1 MSKKDIVIKFVMN
14 NIQTGKYKEGS
25 KIMSESLMSEYLNVS
40 RYTVRDALKILEEK
54 GMLKKVHGS
63 GNYIH
68 NIEQNLKY
76 IVITINEEKIST
88 EKVQFYIRLLDELK
102 DLISKKGYIPYVN
115 VEKSPYLNIKKT
127 ENTKIE
133 DYLSI
138 DLSEI
143 AGIIS
148 IDGNIKLYRSIAGK
162 GVPIVGMGNPLF
174 PYPNVCMNQWR
185 YFGTLARTIKKYK
198 FRKIFIFSMSI
209 YDSYIWK
216 EFEKVGINYEIADI
230 DPKKNADETYKK
242 LKKSIKK
249 IKNDTDLIVFADDNI
264 YNACV
269 PLFSEN
275 IIFKKAKI
283 ITHSN
288 NNEIYPG
295 GYSICRF
302 TYFIE
307 DFAKALVD
315 MTETLIQHK
324 MPKEVNKFV
333 DFTIIDEEVL
343 K

>member
-1 MSKKDIVIKFVMN
+1 MSKKDIVIEFVMN

-54 GMLKKVHGS
+54 GILKKVHGS
-63 GNYIH
+63 GNYIQ
-68 NIEQNLKY
+68 NIDNSLKY
-76 IVITINEEKIST
+76 IVITINEEKIS
-88 EKVQFYIRLLDELK
+88 KDKIQFYIRLLDELK
-102 DLISKKGYIPYVN
+102 DLINKKGYIPYVN
-115 VEKSPYLNIKKT
+115 VEKSPHLNIKKNK
-127 ENTKIE
+127 NTKIE

-148 IDGNIKLYRSIAGK
+148 IDGNKDLYKSAANK
-162 GVPIVGMGNPLF
+162 GIPIVGMGNPLF

-185 YFGTLARTIKKYK
+185 YFGTLARTVKKHK
-198 FRKIFIFSMSI
+198 FRKVFIFSMSI
-209 YDSYIWK
+209 YDSFIWK
-216 EFEKVGINYEIADI
+216 EFEKVGINYEFFDI
-230 DPKKNADETYKK
+230 DLAKNTDETYKK

-249 IKNDTDLIVFADDNI
+249 IKNDTDLIVFADDNL

-302 TYFIE
+302 TYFTE
-307 DFAKALVD
+307 DFANALFD
-315 MTETLIQHK
+315 MTETLIKKQL
-324 MPKEVNKFV
+324 PKEVNKFI